1 MKFPA
6 IFEFSATNA
15 LFLENFQVPSF
26 FEDSFLLDNSS
37 SSITNFF
44 GDFFSNNSFHSNF
57 FFTGFT
63 FNSFFLDSFL
73 IFNFIFDNFQFHN
86 VFNFKNLI
94 LNINSN
100 NFFPLTSYTDST
112 VLEFFDDFDLYTQ
125 SIVTYIDK
133 IDEMSIFQNLEN
145 ITSTYHYS
153 VPNVKLAYPEPF
165 IASPSFIHS
174 DL

>member
-1 MKFPA
+1 MNFPS
-6 IFEFSATNA
+6 IFEFSTTNA
-15 LFLENFQVPSF
+15 LFLESFQVPSF
-26 FEDSFLLDNSS
+26 FENNFLLNNSY

-44 GDFFSNNSFHSNF
+44 GDFFLTNFSNLNFLSN
-57 FFTGFT
+57 GFT
-63 FNSFFLDSFL
+63 FTSFFLDSFL
-73 IFNFIFDNFQFHN
+73 VFNFIFDDFQFHN
-86 VFNFKNLI
+86 VFNFKNLL
-94 LNINSN
+94 LNIDSS

-112 VLEFFDDFDLYTQ
+112 VLEFFDEFDLYTQ